1 MAERGKL
8 LKKIRRK
15 QAQFRASEPE
25 MKVAFIDDSGLTES
39 VANGTDRPTAEENT
53 YHFFI
58 GNGGTRN
65 GISRELLST
74 ILEATDALYMPEAK
88 DFSFASVTGQTKAVH
103 LLKKCNGISVQ
114 ETCKVRGLS
123 HLINPSLLQGPPLHL
138 YLCLV
143 DHIPTAVMKYSEETL
158 VPHRPYLP
166 PGLILIPEFISVTEE
181 KELLSYFT
189 NPSSESNPEKP
200 CLSSV
205 SCINGT
211 WQDDTSVKLVANLPT
226 KVDSNGPISHVSL
239 RTALSPSY
247 TSLSSSTLIS
257 PASTTHLKHRSV
269 RHFGYEFLYTVNS
282 VNPDCPLPGGL
293 PSVCQPLLERLG
305 EQSLL
310 EWLPD
315 QLTVN
320 DYQPGAGK

>member
-39 VANGTDRPTAEENT
+39 VANHADRPTVSACEEM

-114 ETCKVRGLS
+114 DTCKVRGLS

-158 VPHRPYLP
+158 VPCRPHLP
-166 PGLILIPEFISVTEE
+166 PGLILIPEFISATEE
-181 KELLSYFT
+181 KKLLSFFT
-189 NPSSESNPEKP
+189 TSPSESNTEKP
-200 CLSSV
+200 CWGSV
-205 SCINGT
+205 YGS
-211 WQDDTSVKLVANLPT
+211 WQDDISVT
-226 KVDSNGPISHVSL
+226 KVDLNGPISHVL
-239 RTALSPSY
+239 LPSC
-247 TSLSSSTLIS
+247 TSLGCSTLI
-257 PASTTHLKHRSV
+257 PAASTTHLKHRSV
-269 RHFGYEFLYTVNS
+269 RHYGYEFLYTVNS
-282 VNPDCPLPGGL
+282 IDPDHPLPGGL
-293 PSVCQPLLERLG
+293 PLVCQPLLERLR